1 MSKCPCARAVAGT
14 GGRYVG
20 SSIVIALLAR
30 RWILHSDILF
40 LSLLRDAS
48 EVVGAQTFEMYPEP
62 TFEYSHAHVRFPIC
76 PDFFGEIFV

>member
-1 MSKCPCARAVAGT
+1 VSKCPCARAVAGT

-20 SSIVIALLAR
+20 SSIVLALLAR

-48 EVVGAQTFEMYPEP
+48 AAEARA
-62 TFEYSHAHVRFPIC
+62 SASIAS
-76 PDFFGEIFV
+76 